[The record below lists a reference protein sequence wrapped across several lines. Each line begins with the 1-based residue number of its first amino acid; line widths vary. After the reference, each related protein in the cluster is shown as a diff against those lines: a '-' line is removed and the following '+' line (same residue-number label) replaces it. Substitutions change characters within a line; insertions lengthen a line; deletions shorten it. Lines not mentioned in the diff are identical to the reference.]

1 MDPLSIIFIAIAPI
15 LLLLLFIIL
24 FLIGY
29 MIIYVKEL
37 VSQKKDRP
45 FIAGTVFNL
54 LINFNTLFDYDTY
67 LSRKHRSFRFI
78 TPTHSEIYTNDPLH
92 VEYIL
97 KTNFSNYPKGP
108 YHYGILNDLLGDGIF
123 VVDGEKW
130 RHQRKLASYEFSTKN
145 LRDFSSIT
153 FRANAVKLVAKVSE
167 AASLG
172 EIIDLQELFM
182 KSTLDSIFKVGFGIE
197 LNCLSGTNELGNK
210 FTKSFDEAN
219 VLTYCRY
226 VNPFWKVQRFLN
238 IGTEAKLKK
247 HIKEVDDF
255 VFPVI
260 RSKRERMESQKGEI
274 VKEDIVSR
282 FILESENDPE
292 NITDRYLRDT
302 ILNFIIAGKDT
313 SANTMTWLFY
323 MLCKHPLIQEKI
335 FQEIRDATNVEEV
348 LSAVEFAERLN
359 QEALDK
365 MHYLHASL
373 SETLRLYPAV
383 PVDGKSSVED
393 DVLPDGLKIKKG
405 DGINYIP
412 YAMGRM
418 TYIWGEDAEE
428 FRPERWIENGC
439 FRPESPFK
447 FTAFQAGPRV
457 CLGKE
462 FAYRQMKISAS
473 VLLNFFKCKLGDP
486 KKEAT
491 YRTMFT
497 LHMDQGLHVFAVP
510 RG

>member
-1 MDPLSIIFIAIAPI
+1 MDPLSLILIAITPVLLVFLCI
-15 LLLLLFIIL
+15 LL
-24 FLIGY
+24 FLVGY
-29 MIIYVKEL
+29 MFIYVKEL
-37 VSQKKDRP
+37 VTQKKDKP
-45 FIAGTVFNL
+45 FIAGSVFHM
-54 LINFNTLFDYDTY
+54 LINFNTLFDYFTY
-67 LSRKHRSFRFI
+67 LSRKRRSFRFI
-78 TPTHSEIYTNDPLH
+78 TPTHSEIYIIDPVN

-130 RHQRKLASYEFSTKN
+130 RHQRKVASYEFSTKV

-153 FRANAVKLVAKVSE
+153 FRTNAAKLVAKVSK
-167 AASLG
+167 AASLRVSF
-172 EIIDLQELFM
+172 DLQDLFM

-197 LNCLSGTNELGNK
+197 LNCLSGSNDSGNK
-210 FTKSFDEAN
+210 FSKAFDEAN
-219 VLTYCRY
+219 VLTYRRY
-226 VNPFWKVQRFLN
+226 VNPLWKVEKFLN
-238 IGTEAKLKK
+238 IGSEAKLKR
-247 HIKEVDDF
+247 HINVVDDF

-260 RSKRERMESQKGEI
+260 QSKREQMESEKGEV
-274 VKEDIVSR
+274 VKEDILSR
-282 FILESENDPE
+282 FIVDSKNDPE
-292 NITDRYLRDT
+292 NITDKYLRDT

-323 MLCKHPLIQEKI
+323 MLCKHPLIQDKI
-335 FQEIRDATNVEEV
+335 FQEVREATNVEEV
-348 LSAVEFAERLN
+348 LSADEFADKLN

-383 PVDGKSSVED
+383 PADGKSSIED

-405 DGINYIP
+405 DGVSYIP

-418 TYIWGEDAEE
+418 THIWGEDAEE

-447 FTAFQAGPRV
+447 FTAFQAGPRI

-473 VLLNFFKCKLGDP
+473 ILLNFFKFKLVDP